1 MYFVMLAQMFVCN
14 FIKLHDTKNTFRPFQ
29 SGVYS
34 YGSVREAMRSIYTKE
49 GARGLTCGLIP
60 TLLRDA
66 PFSGLY
72 LMFYTQT
79 KKRVPQSKYRNTLV
93 CLDCYACSC
102 NCVLNI
108 VLNCFAYFR

>member
-1 MYFVMLAQMFVCN
+1 MLKSNVFLLYDEQNVACKFT
-14 FIKLHDTKNTFRPFQ
+14 KLHDTKKKFLPFQ

-79 KKRVPQSKYRNTLV
+79 KKRVPQSKYRNTLM
-93 CLDCYACSC
+93 
-102 NCVLNI
+102 
-108 VLNCFAYFR
+108 